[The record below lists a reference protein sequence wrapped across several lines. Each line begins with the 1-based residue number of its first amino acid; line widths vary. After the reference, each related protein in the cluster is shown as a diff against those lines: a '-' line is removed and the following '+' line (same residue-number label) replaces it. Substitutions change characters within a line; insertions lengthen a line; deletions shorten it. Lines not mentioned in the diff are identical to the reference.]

1 MGNKNT
7 VIDAKIGN
15 LNELTKV
22 LSVKEQAQEQ
32 LLVVMKAL
40 GIGKIVRNLKFEKTQ
55 GYTLT
60 SLFISLLIMRLWGKT
75 IASAT
80 SNHFHGLCAVS
91 KNTLYR
97 ALLNARIDWRML
109 LTKITLRFH
118 AILREHQVNTDE
130 NDTCAIL
137 DDTTFQKS
145 GIRIEGVSK
154 VFDHVTHSFIY
165 GMKCLTLALSDGKS
179 CYPID
184 FSLHREKGKKKDY
197 GLTLKQRKEQFK
209 EKRNAKNPDYARKA
223 ECDESKLEMARRML
237 CHAVGHGI
245 NFKYVLA
252 DSWFTCE
259 SLIQAVRELC
269 GGSVHYIGLTKMNPK
284 LRYQTSK
291 TKRPQNIHEL
301 IVRYE
306 RTKRP
311 QNIHE
316 LIVRYERTASCYWRK
331 YKCKYIQLHAKLGEQ
346 SVRIFIIKYGRSTHW
361 KVLLTTDTSMN
372 FVRAFELY
380 ERRWGIEVIF
390 KECRGYL
397 GLGKCQSRN
406 YNAQIADTT
415 LCFMMYQM
423 LSLAKRFSEYET
435 LGALF
440 RSERDRLQV
449 LTLWS
454 RTLEEVRHLLEVLSR
469 EAGVDLLA
477 CLSTVAARQ
486 MADFSTKVWAH
497 LLCDSDDYAMPDL
510 D

>member
-1 MGNKNT
+1 M
-7 VIDAKIGN
+7 
-15 LNELTKV
+15 
-22 LSVKEQAQEQ
+22 
-32 LLVVMKAL
+32 
-40 GIGKIVRNLKFEKTQ
+40 
-55 GYTLT
+55 
-60 SLFISLLIMRLWGKT
+60 
-75 IASAT
+75 
-80 SNHFHGLCAVS
+80 
-91 KNTLYR
+91 
-97 ALLNARIDWRML
+97 
-109 LTKITLRFH
+109 
-118 AILREHQVNTDE
+118 
-130 NDTCAIL
+130 
-137 DDTTFQKS
+137 
-145 GIRIEGVSK
+145 
-154 VFDHVTHSFIY
+154 FDHVTHNFIY
-165 GMKCLTLALSDGKS
+165 GMKCLTQALSDGKS

-184 FSLHREKGKKKDY
+184 LSLHREKGKKKDY

-209 EKRNAKNPDYARKA
+209 EKRNAKNADYARKA

-245 NFKYVLA
+245 NSKYVLA

-269 GGSVHYIGLTKMNPK
+269 GGSVHYIGLAKINPK
-284 LRYQTSK
+284 LPYQTSES
-291 TKRPQNIHEL
+291 KRLQNIHEL

-306 RTKRP
+306 RT
-311 QNIHE
+311 
-316 LIVRYERTASCYWRK
+316 TSCYCRK

-346 SVRIFIIKYGRSTHW
+346 PVRIFIIKYRRSTHW

-372 FVRAFELY
+372 FVRAFEL
-380 ERRWGIEVIF
+380 
-390 KECRGYL
+390 
-397 GLGKCQSRN
+397 CQSRS

-449 LTLWS
+449 LALWS

-469 EAGVDLLA
+469 EAGVDLLT

-486 MADFSTKVWAH
+486 TADFSTKVWAH

-510 D
+510 N

>member
-1 MGNKNT
+1 MENKNT
-7 VIDAKIGN
+7 IIDAKIGN

-40 GIGKIVRNLKFEKTQ
+40 GIGKIVRNLRFEKTQ

-118 AILREHQVNTDE
+118 AILREHQVDTNE
-130 NDTCAIL
+130 HDTCAIL

-154 VFDHVTHSFIY
+154 VFDHVTHNFIH

-184 FSLHREKGKKKDY
+184 FSLYREKGKKKDY

-209 EKRNAKNPDYARKA
+209 EKRNAKKPDYARKA

-245 NFKYVLA
+245 NFKYMLA

-259 SLIQAVRELC
+259 SLMQAVRELC
-269 GGSVHYIGLTKMNPK
+269 
-284 LRYQTSK
+284 
-291 TKRPQNIHEL
+291 
-301 IVRYE
+301 
-306 RTKRP
+306 
-311 QNIHE
+311 
-316 LIVRYERTASCYWRK
+316 
-331 YKCKYIQLHAKLGEQ
+331 
-346 SVRIFIIKYGRSTHW
+346 
-361 KVLLTTDTSMN
+361 
-372 FVRAFELY
+372 
-380 ERRWGIEVIF
+380 
-390 KECRGYL
+390 RGYL
-397 GLGKCQSRN
+397 GLEKCQSRSN
-406 YNAQIADTT
+406 NAQIADTT

-477 CLSTVAARQ
+477 CLSTVVARQ

-497 LLCDSDDYAMPDL
+497 VLCDSDDYAMPDL
-510 D
+510 G

>member
-1 MGNKNT
+1 MENKNT

-118 AILREHQVNTDE
+118 AILREHQVDTNE
-130 NDTCAIL
+130 HDTCAIL
-137 DDTTFQKS
+137 DDTAFQKS
-145 GIRIEGVSK
+145 GIRIEGISK
-154 VFDHVTHSFIY
+154 VFDHVTHNFIY

-223 ECDESKLEMARRML
+223 ECDESKLEMAKRML
-237 CHAVGHGI
+237 CHAVEHGI

-269 GGSVHYIGLTKMNPK
+269 GG
-284 LRYQTSK
+284 
-291 TKRPQNIHEL
+291 
-301 IVRYE
+301 
-306 RTKRP
+306 
-311 QNIHE
+311 
-316 LIVRYERTASCYWRK
+316 
-331 YKCKYIQLHAKLGEQ
+331 
-346 SVRIFIIKYGRSTHW
+346 
-361 KVLLTTDTSMN
+361 
-372 FVRAFELY
+372 
-380 ERRWGIEVIF
+380 
-390 KECRGYL
+390 YL
-397 GLGKCQSRN
+397 GLGKCQSRS

-423 LSLAKRFSEYET
+423 LSLIKRFSEYET

-449 LTLWS
+449 LTLSS

-486 MADFSTKVWAH
+486 TADFSTQVWAH

>member
-1 MGNKNT
+1 MENKNT

-32 LLVVMKAL
+32 LLAVMKAL
-40 GIGKIVRNLKFEKTQ
+40 GIGKIVRNLKFEKAQ
-55 GYTLT
+55 GYTLA

-118 AILREHQVNTDE
+118 AILREHQVDTDE
-130 NDTCAIL
+130 HDTCAIL

-154 VFDHVTHSFIY
+154 VFDHVTHNFIY
-165 GMKCLTLALSDGKS
+165 GMKCLTPALSDGKS

-223 ECDESKLEMARRML
+223 ECDESRLEMVRRML

-269 GGSVHYIGLTKMNPK
+269 GSSVHYIGLAKMNPK

-291 TKRPQNIHEL
+291 SKRPQNIHEQ

-306 RTKRP
+306 RT
-311 QNIHE
+311 
-316 LIVRYERTASCYWRK
+316 TSCYCRK
-331 YKCKYIQLHAKLGEQ
+331 YK
-346 SVRIFIIKYGRSTHW
+346 
-361 KVLLTTDTSMN
+361 
-372 FVRAFELY
+372 
-380 ERRWGIEVIF
+380 
-390 KECRGYL
+390 
-397 GLGKCQSRN
+397 
-406 YNAQIADTT
+406 
-415 LCFMMYQM
+415 
-423 LSLAKRFSEYET
+423 
-435 LGALF
+435 
-440 RSERDRLQV
+440 
-449 LTLWS
+449 
-454 RTLEEVRHLLEVLSR
+454 
-469 EAGVDLLA
+469 
-477 CLSTVAARQ
+477 
-486 MADFSTKVWAH
+486 
-497 LLCDSDDYAMPDL
+497 
-510 D
+510 

>member
-1 MGNKNT
+1 MENKNT
-7 VIDAKIGN
+7 IIDAKIGN

-80 SNHFHGLCAVS
+80 SNHFHGLCTVS

-118 AILREHQVNTDE
+118 AILREHQVDTNE
-130 NDTCAIL
+130 HDTCAIL
-137 DDTTFQKS
+137 DDTTFQKN

-154 VFDHVTHSFIY
+154 VFDHVTHNFIY

-184 FSLHREKGKKKDY
+184 FSLYREKGKKKDY

-209 EKRNAKNPDYARKA
+209 EKRNAKKTDYARKA

-237 CHAVGHGI
+237 YHAVGHGI
-245 NFKYVLA
+245 NFKYMLA

-269 GGSVHYIGLTKMNPK
+269 
-284 LRYQTSK
+284 
-291 TKRPQNIHEL
+291 
-301 IVRYE
+301 
-306 RTKRP
+306 
-311 QNIHE
+311 
-316 LIVRYERTASCYWRK
+316 
-331 YKCKYIQLHAKLGEQ
+331 
-346 SVRIFIIKYGRSTHW
+346 
-361 KVLLTTDTSMN
+361 
-372 FVRAFELY
+372 
-380 ERRWGIEVIF
+380 
-390 KECRGYL
+390 RGYL
-397 GLGKCQSRN
+397 GLGKCQSRSN
-406 YNAQIADTT
+406 NAQIADTT

-454 RTLEEVRHLLEVLSR
+454 KTLEEVRHLLEVLSR

-477 CLSTVAARQ
+477 CLSTVVARQ

-497 LLCDSDDYAMPDL
+497 LLCDSDDYAIPDL

>member
-1 MGNKNT
+1 MENKNT

-40 GIGKIVRNLKFEKTQ
+40 GIGKIVRNLKFEKAQ

-118 AILREHQVNTDE
+118 VILREHQVDTNE
-130 NDTCAIL
+130 HDTCAIL

-154 VFDHVTHSFIY
+154 VFDHVTHNFIY
-165 GMKCLTLALSDGKS
+165 GMKCLTLDLSDGKS

-259 SLIQAVRELC
+259 SLIQVVRELC
-269 GGSVHYIGLTKMNPK
+269 G
-284 LRYQTSK
+284 
-291 TKRPQNIHEL
+291 
-301 IVRYE
+301 
-306 RTKRP
+306 
-311 QNIHE
+311 
-316 LIVRYERTASCYWRK
+316 
-331 YKCKYIQLHAKLGEQ
+331 
-346 SVRIFIIKYGRSTHW
+346 
-361 KVLLTTDTSMN
+361 
-372 FVRAFELY
+372 
-380 ERRWGIEVIF
+380 
-390 KECRGYL
+390 GYL
-397 GLGKCQSRN
+397 GLGKCQSRS

-486 MADFSTKVWAH
+486 MADFSTKIWAH
-497 LLCDSDDYAMPDL
+497 LLYDSDDYAIPDL
-510 D
+510 G

>member
-1 MGNKNT
+1 MENKNT
-7 VIDAKIGN
+7 VIEAKIGN

-40 GIGKIVRNLKFEKTQ
+40 GIGKIVRNLKFEKAQ

-130 NDTCAIL
+130 HDTCAIL

-237 CHAVGHGI
+237 CHAVGNGI

-269 GGSVHYIGLTKMNPK
+269 GG
-284 LRYQTSK
+284 
-291 TKRPQNIHEL
+291 
-301 IVRYE
+301 
-306 RTKRP
+306 
-311 QNIHE
+311 
-316 LIVRYERTASCYWRK
+316 
-331 YKCKYIQLHAKLGEQ
+331 
-346 SVRIFIIKYGRSTHW
+346 
-361 KVLLTTDTSMN
+361 
-372 FVRAFELY
+372 
-380 ERRWGIEVIF
+380 
-390 KECRGYL
+390 YL
-397 GLGKCQSRN
+397 GLGKCHSRS
-406 YNAQIADTT
+406 YNAQIADIT

-477 CLSTVAARQ
+477 CLSTVAARK

>member
-1 MGNKNT
+1 
-7 VIDAKIGN
+7 
-15 LNELTKV
+15 
-22 LSVKEQAQEQ
+22 
-32 LLVVMKAL
+32 MKAL

-109 LTKITLRFH
+109 LTKIILRFH

-130 NDTCAIL
+130 HDTCAIL

-209 EKRNAKNPDYARKA
+209 EKRNVKNPDYARKA
-223 ECDESKLEMARRML
+223 ECDESKLEMARRVL

-269 GGSVHYIGLTKMNPK
+269 
-284 LRYQTSK
+284 
-291 TKRPQNIHEL
+291 
-301 IVRYE
+301 
-306 RTKRP
+306 
-311 QNIHE
+311 
-316 LIVRYERTASCYWRK
+316 
-331 YKCKYIQLHAKLGEQ
+331 
-346 SVRIFIIKYGRSTHW
+346 
-361 KVLLTTDTSMN
+361 
-372 FVRAFELY
+372 
-380 ERRWGIEVIF
+380 
-390 KECRGYL
+390 RGYL
-397 GLGKCQSRN
+397 GLGKCQSRS

-423 LSLAKRFSEYET
+423 LSLIKRFSEYET

-440 RSERDRLQV
+440 RSEHDRLQV
-449 LTLWS
+449 LTQWS

-486 MADFSTKVWAH
+486 MADFSTQVWAH

>member
-1 MGNKNT
+1 MENKNT
-7 VIDAKIGN
+7 IIDAKIGN

-80 SNHFHGLCAVS
+80 SNHFHGLCTVS

-118 AILREHQVNTDE
+118 AILREHQVDTNE
-130 NDTCAIL
+130 HDTCAIL

-154 VFDHVTHSFIY
+154 VFDHVTHNFIY

-237 CHAVGHGI
+237 CHAVGNGI
-245 NFKYVLA
+245 NFKYMLA

-269 GGSVHYIGLTKMNPK
+269 
-284 LRYQTSK
+284 
-291 TKRPQNIHEL
+291 
-301 IVRYE
+301 
-306 RTKRP
+306 
-311 QNIHE
+311 
-316 LIVRYERTASCYWRK
+316 
-331 YKCKYIQLHAKLGEQ
+331 
-346 SVRIFIIKYGRSTHW
+346 
-361 KVLLTTDTSMN
+361 
-372 FVRAFELY
+372 
-380 ERRWGIEVIF
+380 
-390 KECRGYL
+390 RGYL
-397 GLGKCQSRN
+397 GLGKCQSRSN
-406 YNAQIADTT
+406 NAQIADTT

-454 RTLEEVRHLLEVLSR
+454 KTLEEVRHLLEVLSR

-477 CLSTVAARQ
+477 CLSTVVARQ

-497 LLCDSDDYAMPDL
+497 VLCDSDDYAMPDL
-510 D
+510 G

>member
-1 MGNKNT
+1 MENKNT

-32 LLVVMKAL
+32 LLVVIQAL
-40 GIGKIVRNLKFEKTQ
+40 GIGKIVRNLKFEKAQ

-118 AILREHQVNTDE
+118 AILQKHQVDTDE
-130 NDTCAIL
+130 HDTCAIL

-154 VFDHVTHSFIY
+154 VFDHVTHNFIY

-223 ECDESKLEMARRML
+223 ECDESKLEMAKRML

-259 SLIQAVRELC
+259 SLIQVVRELC
-269 GGSVHYIGLTKMNPK
+269 G
-284 LRYQTSK
+284 
-291 TKRPQNIHEL
+291 
-301 IVRYE
+301 
-306 RTKRP
+306 
-311 QNIHE
+311 
-316 LIVRYERTASCYWRK
+316 
-331 YKCKYIQLHAKLGEQ
+331 
-346 SVRIFIIKYGRSTHW
+346 
-361 KVLLTTDTSMN
+361 
-372 FVRAFELY
+372 
-380 ERRWGIEVIF
+380 
-390 KECRGYL
+390 GYL
-397 GLGKCQSRN
+397 GLGKCQSRS

-497 LLCDSDDYAMPDL
+497 LLCDSDDYSIPDL
-510 D
+510 G

>member
-1 MGNKNT
+1 MENKNT
-7 VIDAKIGN
+7 VIEAKIAN
-15 LNELTKV
+15 LSELTKV

-32 LLVVMKAL
+32 LLVVIQAL
-40 GIGKIVRNLKFEKTQ
+40 GIGKIVRNLKFEKVQ
-55 GYTLT
+55 GYALS
-60 SLFISLLIMRLWGKT
+60 SLFIALIIVRLWEKT
-75 IASAT
+75 IAGAT

-118 AILREHQVNTDE
+118 VILREHQVDTNE
-130 NDTCAIL
+130 HDTCAIL

-154 VFDHVTHSFIY
+154 VFDHVTHNFIY
-165 GMKCLTLALSDGKS
+165 GMKCLTLDLSDGKS

-197 GLTLKQRKEQFK
+197 GLTLKQRKKQFK

-245 NFKYVLA
+245 NCKYVLA
-252 DSWFTCE
+252 DSWFTYE

-269 GGSVHYIGLTKMNPK
+269 GG
-284 LRYQTSK
+284 
-291 TKRPQNIHEL
+291 
-301 IVRYE
+301 
-306 RTKRP
+306 
-311 QNIHE
+311 
-316 LIVRYERTASCYWRK
+316 
-331 YKCKYIQLHAKLGEQ
+331 
-346 SVRIFIIKYGRSTHW
+346 
-361 KVLLTTDTSMN
+361 
-372 FVRAFELY
+372 
-380 ERRWGIEVIF
+380 
-390 KECRGYL
+390 YL
-397 GLGKCQSRN
+397 GLGKCQSRS

-423 LSLAKRFSEYET
+423 LSLAKRFSEYEA

-469 EAGVDLLA
+469 EAGVDLLT

-486 MADFSTKVWAH
+486 MADF
-497 LLCDSDDYAMPDL
+497 LLL
-510 D
+510 K

>member
-1 MGNKNT
+1 MENKNT
-7 VIDAKIGN
+7 IIDAKIGN

-118 AILREHQVNTDE
+118 AILREHQVDTNE
-130 NDTCAIL
+130 HDTCAIL

-154 VFDHVTHSFIY
+154 VFDHVTHNFIY
-165 GMKCLTLALSDGKS
+165 GMKCLTLDLSDGKS

-197 GLTLKQRKEQFK
+197 GLTLKQQKEQFK

-245 NFKYVLA
+245 NFKYMLA

-259 SLIQAVRELC
+259 SLMQAVRELC
-269 GGSVHYIGLTKMNPK
+269 
-284 LRYQTSK
+284 
-291 TKRPQNIHEL
+291 
-301 IVRYE
+301 
-306 RTKRP
+306 
-311 QNIHE
+311 
-316 LIVRYERTASCYWRK
+316 
-331 YKCKYIQLHAKLGEQ
+331 
-346 SVRIFIIKYGRSTHW
+346 
-361 KVLLTTDTSMN
+361 
-372 FVRAFELY
+372 
-380 ERRWGIEVIF
+380 
-390 KECRGYL
+390 RGYL
-397 GLGKCQSRN
+397 GLEKCQSRSN
-406 YNAQIADTT
+406 NAQIADTT

-454 RTLEEVRHLLEVLSR
+454 KTLEEVRHLLEILSR

-477 CLSTVAARQ
+477 CLSTVIARQ

-497 LLCDSDDYAMPDL
+497 VLCDSDDYAMPDL
-510 D
+510 G

>member
-1 MGNKNT
+1 MENKNT
-7 VIDAKIGN
+7 VIDAKIGK

-22 LSVKEQAQEQ
+22 LSVKEQTQEQ
-32 LLVVMKAL
+32 LLVIMKAL

-55 GYTLT
+55 GYVLT

-80 SNHFHGLCAVS
+80 SNHFHGLCTVS

-130 NDTCAIL
+130 HDTCAIL

-154 VFDHVTHSFIY
+154 VFDHVTHNFIY
-165 GMKCLTLALSDGKS
+165 GMKCLTLDLSDGKS

-259 SLIQAVRELC
+259 SLIQVVRELC
-269 GGSVHYIGLTKMNPK
+269 G
-284 LRYQTSK
+284 
-291 TKRPQNIHEL
+291 
-301 IVRYE
+301 
-306 RTKRP
+306 
-311 QNIHE
+311 
-316 LIVRYERTASCYWRK
+316 
-331 YKCKYIQLHAKLGEQ
+331 
-346 SVRIFIIKYGRSTHW
+346 
-361 KVLLTTDTSMN
+361 
-372 FVRAFELY
+372 
-380 ERRWGIEVIF
+380 
-390 KECRGYL
+390 GYL
-397 GLGKCQSRN
+397 GLGKCQSQS

-440 RSERDRLQV
+440 RSERDWLQV

-469 EAGVDLLA
+469 ETGVDLLA

-497 LLCDSDDYAMPDL
+497 LLCDSDDYAIPDL
-510 D
+510 G

>member
-1 MGNKNT
+1 MENKNT

-40 GIGKIVRNLKFEKTQ
+40 GIGKIVRNLKFEKAQ

-130 NDTCAIL
+130 HDTCAIL

-154 VFDHVTHSFIY
+154 VFDHVTHNFIY

-245 NFKYVLA
+245 NFKYMLA

-259 SLIQAVRELC
+259 SLMQAVRELC
-269 GGSVHYIGLTKMNPK
+269 
-284 LRYQTSK
+284 
-291 TKRPQNIHEL
+291 
-301 IVRYE
+301 
-306 RTKRP
+306 
-311 QNIHE
+311 
-316 LIVRYERTASCYWRK
+316 
-331 YKCKYIQLHAKLGEQ
+331 
-346 SVRIFIIKYGRSTHW
+346 
-361 KVLLTTDTSMN
+361 
-372 FVRAFELY
+372 
-380 ERRWGIEVIF
+380 
-390 KECRGYL
+390 RGYL
-397 GLGKCQSRN
+397 GLEKCQSRSK
-406 YNAQIADTT
+406 NAQIADTT

-454 RTLEEVRHLLEVLSR
+454 KTLEEVRHLLEILSR

-477 CLSTVAARQ
+477 CLSTVVARQ

-497 LLCDSDDYAMPDL
+497 VLCDSDDYAMPDL
-510 D
+510 G

>member
-1 MGNKNT
+1 MENKNT
-7 VIDAKIGN
+7 IIDAKIGN

-40 GIGKIVRNLKFEKTQ
+40 GIGKIVRNLKFEKAL
-55 GYTLT
+55 GYTLA

-130 NDTCAIL
+130 HDTCAIL

-145 GIRIEGVSK
+145 DIRIEGVSK

-269 GGSVHYIGLTKMNPK
+269 
-284 LRYQTSK
+284 
-291 TKRPQNIHEL
+291 
-301 IVRYE
+301 
-306 RTKRP
+306 
-311 QNIHE
+311 
-316 LIVRYERTASCYWRK
+316 
-331 YKCKYIQLHAKLGEQ
+331 
-346 SVRIFIIKYGRSTHW
+346 
-361 KVLLTTDTSMN
+361 
-372 FVRAFELY
+372 
-380 ERRWGIEVIF
+380 
-390 KECRGYL
+390 RGYL
-397 GLGKCQSRN
+397 GLGKCQSRS

-510 D
+510 A

>member
-1 MGNKNT
+1 
-7 VIDAKIGN
+7 
-15 LNELTKV
+15 
-22 LSVKEQAQEQ
+22 
-32 LLVVMKAL
+32 MK
-40 GIGKIVRNLKFEKTQ
+40 
-55 GYTLT
+55 
-60 SLFISLLIMRLWGKT
+60 
-75 IASAT
+75 
-80 SNHFHGLCAVS
+80 
-91 KNTLYR
+91 
-97 ALLNARIDWRML
+97 
-109 LTKITLRFH
+109 
-118 AILREHQVNTDE
+118 
-130 NDTCAIL
+130 
-137 DDTTFQKS
+137 
-145 GIRIEGVSK
+145 
-154 VFDHVTHSFIY
+154 
-165 GMKCLTLALSDGKS
+165 
-179 CYPID
+179 
-184 FSLHREKGKKKDY
+184 
-197 GLTLKQRKEQFK
+197 RKEEGLRLDLKTAEGAVQGK
-209 EKRNAKNPDYARKA
+209 AERKNPDYARKA

-269 GGSVHYIGLTKMNPK
+269 SGSVHYIGLTKMNPK
-284 LRYQTSK
+284 LRYQTRKSK
-291 TKRPQNIHEL
+291 H
-301 IVRYE
+301 
-306 RTKRP
+306 P

-316 LIVRYERTASCYWRK
+316 LIVRYERTASCYCRK

-346 SVRIFIIKYGRSTHW
+346 PIRIFIIKYGRSTHW

-397 GLGKCQSRN
+397 GLGKCQSRS

>member
-1 MGNKNT
+1 MENKNT

-40 GIGKIVRNLKFEKTQ
+40 GIGKIVRNLKFEKAQ

-130 NDTCAIL
+130 HDTCAIL

-209 EKRNAKNPDYARKA
+209 EKRNAKIRT
-223 ECDESKLEMARRML
+223 MHARRSVMRASL
-237 CHAVGHGI
+237 KWPDACFVMPWGMVSTSSMCLLTVG
-245 NFKYVLA
+245 
-252 DSWFTCE
+252 
-259 SLIQAVRELC
+259 
-269 GGSVHYIGLTKMNPK
+269 
-284 LRYQTSK
+284 
-291 TKRPQNIHEL
+291 
-301 IVRYE
+301 
-306 RTKRP
+306 
-311 QNIHE
+311 
-316 LIVRYERTASCYWRK
+316 
-331 YKCKYIQLHAKLGEQ
+331 LHAN
-346 SVRIFIIKYGRSTHW
+346 RSY
-361 KVLLTTDTSMN
+361 
-372 FVRAFELY
+372 R
-380 ERRWGIEVIF
+380 
-390 KECRGYL
+390 
-397 GLGKCQSRN
+397 
-406 YNAQIADTT
+406 
-415 LCFMMYQM
+415 
-423 LSLAKRFSEYET
+423 
-435 LGALF
+435 LF
-440 RSERDRLQV
+440 ASY
-449 LTLWS
+449 
-454 RTLEEVRHLLEVLSR
+454 
-469 EAGVDLLA
+469 
-477 CLSTVAARQ
+477 VAVQ
-486 MADFSTKVWAH
+486 CTILV
-497 LLCDSDDYAMPDL
+497 
-510 D
+510 

>member
-1 MGNKNT
+1 MENKNT

-40 GIGKIVRNLKFEKTQ
+40 GIGKIVRNLKFEKAQ

-60 SLFISLLIMRLWGKT
+60 FLFISLLIMRLWGKT

-80 SNHFHGLCAVS
+80 SNHFHGLCTVS
-91 KNTLYR
+91 KNTLYC

-109 LTKITLRFH
+109 LTKITFRFH
-118 AILREHQVNTDE
+118 VILRERQVNTDE
-130 NDTCAIL
+130 HDTCAIL
-137 DDTTFQKS
+137 DDITFQKS

-154 VFDHVTHSFIY
+154 VFDHVTYNFIY

-184 FSLHREKGKKKDY
+184 FSLHCEKGEKKDY
-197 GLTLKQRKEQFK
+197 GLTLKQQKEQFK

-223 ECDESKLEMARRML
+223 ECDESKHEMAR
-237 CHAVGHGI
+237 
-245 NFKYVLA
+245 
-252 DSWFTCE
+252 
-259 SLIQAVRELC
+259 
-269 GGSVHYIGLTKMNPK
+269 
-284 LRYQTSK
+284 
-291 TKRPQNIHEL
+291 
-301 IVRYE
+301 
-306 RTKRP
+306 
-311 QNIHE
+311 
-316 LIVRYERTASCYWRK
+316 
-331 YKCKYIQLHAKLGEQ
+331 
-346 SVRIFIIKYGRSTHW
+346 
-361 KVLLTTDTSMN
+361 
-372 FVRAFELY
+372 
-380 ERRWGIEVIF
+380 
-390 KECRGYL
+390 
-397 GLGKCQSRN
+397 
-406 YNAQIADTT
+406 
-415 LCFMMYQM
+415 
-423 LSLAKRFSEYET
+423 RFSEYES

-486 MADFSTKVWAH
+486 MADFSTKVWVH

>member
-1 MGNKNT
+1 MENKNI
-7 VIDAKIGN
+7 VIDAKIDN

-40 GIGKIVRNLKFEKTQ
+40 GIGKIVRNLKFEKAQ

-130 NDTCAIL
+130 HDTCAIL

-154 VFDHVTHSFIY
+154 VFDHVTHKFIY

-269 GGSVHYIGLTKMNPK
+269 GGY
-284 LRYQTSK
+284 LR
-291 TKRPQNIHEL
+291 
-301 IVRYE
+301 
-306 RTKRP
+306 
-311 QNIHE
+311 
-316 LIVRYERTASCYWRK
+316 
-331 YKCKYIQLHAKLGEQ
+331 
-346 SVRIFIIKYGRSTHW
+346 
-361 KVLLTTDTSMN
+361 
-372 FVRAFELY
+372 
-380 ERRWGIEVIF
+380 
-390 KECRGYL
+390 
-397 GLGKCQSRN
+397 LGKCQSRS

-486 MADFSTKVWAH
+486 TADFSTKFWAH

-510 D
+510 A